1 MKNSIFV
8 IIVSLLLNINNY
20 SQSFTQIEANL
31 KPMRYASI
39 DWGDYDNDG
48 DLDILTSGSKFV
60 GDTANFNNSD
70 PATIIYRNDGNDQF
84 TLVDSSITGTES
96 GTALWG
102 DYNNDSSLDILISGR
117 VEINIGYSAVTEIW
131 EKDSAGTFYKSI
143 ILDSLDYPNASWAD
157 INNDGFLD
165 IFLSGDQD
173 LSFPDLDPVSI
184 LFTNDQNGGFTRDDT
199 SITGI
204 TYGGSEFADYD
215 NDGDFDLIITGLE
228 LSNGYITV
236 LYENQNGQFVQNP
249 SNFLGVLRSKIAW
262 ADVDNDGDVDFVVGG
277 QEGGIAATRT
287 KLYRNDAGSFVE
299 IPLPDSVL
307 AQVSL
312 PSFDWGDYDNDG
324 DVDLLL
330 SGQIGILATRIT
342 SILRNEGNFEFT
354 ALNDELVPVRTG
366 DAKWADYDNDGDLD
380 IAICGTDTSNTFGEY
395 ITRIYKNNLNVPN
408 NAPTKP
414 IISNAFVNGSD
425 VLCEWIV
432 SSDDHTPQSSLTYNL
447 RIGTAPGGSDILNPM
462 ADENN
467 GFRKLLALGNTNF
480 KSSWEILNLEDGNY
494 YWAVQA
500 IDGAMAGSEFS
511 NEGTFTV
518 GSVTSSRNESLPQE
532 YKLEQNFPN
541 PFNPSTTI
549 EYSIKEKSPVLLIVY
564 NALGK
569 RVITLV
575 NKLQPAGNYK
585 INFEASSLPSGIY
598 FFKLSAGGFSETK
611 KMILLK

>member
-1 MKNSIFV
+1 MKK
-8 IIVSLLLNINNY
+8 LLLFITLSLSIHTINL
-20 SQSFTQIEANL
+20 SQSFTQIEADL

-48 DLDILTSGSKFV
+48 DLDLLTSGSKFV
-60 GDTANFNNSD
+60 GNTANFNNSD
-70 PATIIYRNDGNDQF
+70 PATIIYRNDGNNQF
-84 TLVDSSITGTES
+84 TIVDTSITGTES

-102 DYNNDSSLDILISGR
+102 DYNNDGSLDILISGR
-117 VEINIGYSAVTEIW
+117 VEINIGYSAVAEIW
-131 EKDSAGTFYKSI
+131 EKDSTGTFYKST

-228 LSNGYITV
+228 LSNGYVTL
-236 LYENQNGQFVQNP
+236 LYENHNGQFVQN
-249 SNFLGVLRSKIAW
+249 SSSFLGVLRSKIAW

-277 QEGGIAATRT
+277 QVGGIAATRT
-287 KLYRNDAGSFVE
+287 KLYRNDSGSFVE

-380 IAICGTDTSNTFGEY
+380 VAICGTDTSNTFGEY
-395 ITRIYKNNLNVPN
+395 ITRIYENNLNVPN
-408 NAPTKP
+408 NSPAKP
-414 IISNAFVNGSD
+414 HISNVIVSGSD
-425 VLCEWIV
+425 VMLEWIA
-432 SSDDHTPQSSLTYNL
+432 SSDDHTPQNSLTYNL
-447 RIGTAPGGSDILNPM
+447 RIGTAPGESDILNPM
-462 ADENN
+462 ANENN
-467 GFRKLLALGNTNF
+467 GFRKLISMGNTNF
-480 KSSWEILNLEDGNY
+480 KTNWEIFSLDDGIY

-500 IDGAMAGSEFS
+500 IDGAMTGSEFS
-511 NEGTFTV
+511 NEGTFTI
-518 GSVTSSRNESLPQE
+518 GSVSSSENDYLPNKYE
-532 YKLEQNFPN
+532 LKQNYPN
-541 PFNPSTTI
+541 PFNPSTAI
-549 EYSIKEKSPVLLIVY
+549 KYSIKENTQVTFRVYDVLGNEVATLINEEKQSGEY
-564 NALGK
+564 EIEFNANGL
-569 RVITLV
+569 T
-575 NKLQPAGNYK
+575 
-585 INFEASSLPSGIY
+585 SGIY
-598 FFKLSAGGFSETK
+598 FYKLTAGSFTNTK
-611 KMILLK
+611 KMILLR